1 MERIIRRTTRE
12 VKVGKTGIGG
22 SNPIRVQSMTSTRTT
37 DIEKT
42 EQQIHELLD
51 AGCELI
57 RISIPDLK
65 SLKAFRVIRRDFPD
79 VPLIADIHFNP
90 QLAISAIEEGA
101 DKIRINPG
109 NINDPHKIKEIIQAA
124 RINKKAI
131 RIGVNSGSL
140 EKELIDKYGGVFP
153 EALVDSALKW
163 INFFTEQGF
172 FDIVVSV
179 KSSSVPHTIKAYTL
193 LSQKTEFPL
202 HLGVTEAGPFVPGTV
217 KSSIALGYLLYN
229 GIGDT
234 IRVSLTDNPV
244 REVEIAWEILKSLE
258 IRFNGPLLISCPTC
272 ARTRV
277 NLLKIVGDVE
287 KMLKKYKTPL
297 KVAVMGCEVNGPG
310 EAKDADI
317 GVAAEPGYGVIFKK
331 GKILRKVKEDEIVK
345 AIEEEIKR
353 MEDKC
358 NGDS

>member
-1 MERIIRRTTRE
+1 MIEIKRKYTRE
-12 VKVGKTGIGG
+12 VKVGNIGIGG
-22 SNPIRVQSMTSTRTT
+22 QNPVRVQSMTSTRTT
-37 DIEKT
+37 DIDAT
-42 EQQIHELLD
+42 EEQIQKLKD

-65 SLKAFRVIRRDFPD
+65 SLKSFKIIRKDFPD
-79 VPLIADIHFNP
+79 TPLIADIHFNP
-90 QLAISAIEEGA
+90 HLAILAIEEGA

-109 NINDPHKIKEIIQAA
+109 NINNREKIKEIIHAA
-124 RINKKAI
+124 KANKKAI

-140 EKELIDKYGGVFP
+140 EKDLIDKYGGVFP
-153 EALVDSALKW
+153 EALVESALRW
-163 INFFTEQGF
+163 IDFFTGEGF

-179 KSSSVPHTIKAYTL
+179 KSSSVPHTITAYTL
-193 LSQKTEFPL
+193 LSSKTDFPL

-234 IRVSLTDNPV
+234 IRVSLTDDPV
-244 REVEIAWEILKSLE
+244 KEVEIAWEILKSLE
-258 IRFNGPLLISCPTC
+258 LRFNGPLLISCPTC

-277 NLLKIVGDVE
+277 NLMEIVSRVE
-287 KMLKKYKTPL
+287 LMLKKYSTPV

-317 GVAAEPGYGVIFKK
+317 GVAAEPGYGIIFKK
-331 GKILRKVKEDEIVK
+331 GRVVRKVKEDEIVS
-345 AIEEEIKR
+345 AIEEEIRK
-353 MEDKC
+353 MEESS
-358 NGDS
+358 NEHS